1 MGLRFQVLFHSPRRG
16 SFRLSLTVLLRYR
29 SYPVFSLG
37 SWSTRIPTGFLV
49 PRRTQDSAA
58 LPSSFQIRGFHPL
71 WQAFPKPF
79 SYHDSKV
86 IAVLQPRSF
95 ERFRLLRFRS
105 PLLSES
111 LLISFPGVLRWFS
124 SPSPA
129 SAPYIFRCGYRDRS
143 RWVTPFGYRRILGCV
158 LLPAAFRS
166 LPRPSSPGCAKAST
180 CGPSFRL
187 TILLF
192 RRIPLS
198 RFRLPP
204 FPLGGFSSRFSVK
217 YLFPGPG

>member
-37 SWSTRIPTGFLV
+37 SWSTRIPAGFLV

-58 LPSSFQIRGFHPL
+58 LLSSFQIRGFHPL

-86 IAVLQPRSF
+86 IAVLQPRSL

-124 SPSPA
+124 SPSFA
-129 SAPYIFRCGYRDRS
+129 S
-143 RWVTPFGYRRILGCV
+143 VN
-158 LLPAAFRS
+158 
-166 LPRPSSPGCAKAST
+166 
-180 CGPSFRL
+180 
-187 TILLF
+187 
-192 RRIPLS
+192 
-198 RFRLPP
+198 
-204 FPLGGFSSRFSVK
+204 
-217 YLFPGPG
+217 YLFINGYLTTKMLNFICSSLFKAVITI